1 MEYEIKDGGC
11 SFDLYHRLPN
21 GKKQKI
27 DRYVDLLLEVN
38 RYINLVSRKISPEGL
53 LQLIEETL
61 FLNRLIKGHNIV
73 DAGSGNGLLG
83 VPLAILNTNKRI
95 FLVES
100 KPKKA
105 GFLKQIANTIDLVNL
120 EVWNM
125 GIQEFFHKKKGSYS
139 KTIVTRGFSS
149 HEELLEFYKK
159 GMVDEVLLISSLNK
173 IKKIGKEVENRCQK
187 IYNIPFRETLKVL
200 KILKNGDCF
209 T

>member
-1 MEYEIKDGGC
+1 MGYEIKEGGC
-11 SFDLYHRLPN
+11 IFDLYHRLPYER
-21 GKKQKI
+21 KQKI

-38 RYINLVSRKISPEGL
+38 RHINLVSRKISPESL

-61 FLNRLIKGHNIV
+61 FLNRLIKGDTIV

-125 GIQEFFHKKKGSYS
+125 SIQEFFHKKKRIYG
-139 KTIVTRGFSS
+139 KTIVARGFSS
-149 HEELLEFYKK
+149 NKELLDLYMK

-173 IKKIGKEVENRCQK
+173 IKKISKEVENRCQK
-187 IYNIPFRETLKVL
+187 IYNIPYRETLKVL